1 MSHYH
6 FIKCCCFQLCNVF
19 RTHEMEIDQCL
30 LESLPLGQRQR
41 LVKRMRCEQIKAY
54 YEREKAFQK
63 QEGFLKKLK
72 HGKNQKVHFNL
83 ADMIQDAIIHHD
95 DKEAL
100 RLLKEGADPHTPV
113 SSGGSLLHL
122 CARYDNAFIAEILID
137 RGVNVNHQDED
148 FWTPMHI
155 ACACDNPD
163 IVLLLILAGANVLL
177 QDVNGNIPLDY
188 AMEGTESSSILLT
201 YLDENGVDLTSLCQ
215 LKVQR
220 PVSMLMDVKHFLSDG
235 GNVNEKND
243 DGVTLLHMA
252 CASGYKEVVSLL
264 LEHGGD
270 LNIVDNQYWTPLH
283 LAAKYG
289 QTNLVKLL
297 LMHQANPNLLN
308 CNEEKASDIA
318 ASEFIEE
325 MLLKAEIAWEERVKE
340 RLSVPALASE
350 EPYEEILHDLPA
362 LSNKLSPLVL
372 PIAKQDSMLEKD
384 IMFKDARKGLCKRQS
399 QDSVPEDATVNVPTK
414 PEQVKLMP
422 PAPSDDLATLS
433 ELNDGSLLYEI
444 QKRFGN
450 NQIYT
455 FIGDILLLVN
465 PFKELPIYS
474 TMVSQL
480 YLSSSGQPCS
490 SLPPHIF
497 SCAERAFHQLFQEQR
512 SQCFILSGERGSG
525 KSEASKQITRHLMC
539 RSGFSRPMF
548 DSKFKHVICILEAFG
563 HARTTLNDLSSCF
576 IKYFELQFCER
587 RKHLTGARIYTYMLE
602 KSRLVSQPLGQSNF
616 LIFYLLMD
624 GLSAEEKYGLH
635 LNNLCAHRYLNQS
648 LPEDVSTAE
657 HSVNREKFALLKQ
670 ALNVVGFSNMEVE
683 NLFVILAAI
692 LHIGDIR
699 FTALTEA
706 NSAFVSDLQLLEQVA
721 GLLQVSP
728 DELVSAL
735 TTDIQYFKGDTII
748 RRHTVQMAEF
758 YRDLLAKS
766 LFGRLFSF
774 LVNTMNCCLQS
785 QEEHS
790 STQTLDIG
798 ILDIFGF
805 EEFQKNE
812 FEQLCVNMTNEK
824 MHHYI
829 NEVLFLHEQT
839 ECVQEGVAMETAYS
853 PGNQTGVLDF
863 FFQKPSGFL
872 SLLDEESQMMWSMEP
887 NLPKKLQSLLESSNT
902 NAVYSPMKDGNGNV
916 ALKDRGAAFRVTHY
930 AGRVTYEIV
939 GAIEKNKDSLSQN
952 LLFVMKTSEN
962 VVINHLF
969 QSKLSQT
976 GSLVSS
982 YPSFKFRGHKCA
994 LLSKKMTASSV
1005 IGENRNYL
1013 ELSKLLKKK
1022 GTSSFLQRL
1031 EWGGPVTIATQLRK
1045 SLADIIGKLQKRTP
1059 HFVHCIKPNNSRLPD
1074 TFDNFYVSAQLQYI
1088 GVLDMVKIIRYG
1100 YPVRLSF
1107 SDFLS
1112 RYKPLADTLPV
1123 EKKQLSAAEKC
1134 RLVLQQCKL
1143 QGWQMGVRK
1152 VFLKYWHAGQLNDLC
1167 LQLQR
1172 KIITCQKVI
1181 RGFLARQHLLQKRSI
1196 RQREVTS
1203 INSFLQI
1210 TEDMGLKTYDA
1221 LVIQNASDIARENDR
1236 LRNEMKAAH
1245 HQEKAEARNKPEE
1258 GAKRAE
1264 DKGGP
1269 RHFQYTSIPVPMAVD
1284 GLIQSLAGPS
1294 TRSPSLHS
1302 VSSLDDSSGLPSPRK
1317 QPPPKPKRDPT
1328 TRLSASYEAVSACLW
1343 AAARE
1348 SASEA
1353 LTRPRP
1359 HSDDYSTMKKIPPR
1373 KPKRSPN
1380 TKLSGSSEEI
1390 AGARRRGGQR
1400 CALGVPAPPA
1410 PPARAP
1416 PEPDPE
1422 PEPVYIEMLGR
1433 AGSPEQAEA
1442 VYEEMKYFAPPEAS
1456 ASPPALPSD
1465 SRNPVPGEEG
1475 DGGCPAA
1482 GSCRDACDIPAPFPN
1497 LLPHR
1502 PPLLVFPPTPVTCS
1516 PASDESPLTPLEVK
1530 KLPVLETN
1538 LKYPVQAEGSSPLSP
1553 QHARNPK
1560 SDGDGPAS
1568 PGPPAPGGSPPTP
1581 PPPPAPPTPRP
1592 PTHFAFPPE
1601 PVGAA
1606 ARATAGPDTPRAHQ
1620 PPHSAPAGGAC
1631 SSLPKAPYSPGRA
1644 ARPEHRKASASSS
1657 SPVPYSPPNCR
1668 ALSSP
1673 LDELTSLFNSGRSLL
1688 RKSAAGRRIRDP
1700 EGFETNMNLTGRDD
1714 PGRAEIVSE
1723 TQDRNANNHGIQLS
1737 NSLSSAITAENG
1749 NSVSNGHPSAEALRE
1764 RKRRPAGAPGLEAE
1778 ALRGERRLAAPPA
1791 ALGAQGAA
1799 PSSLQEAHAGEEARR
1814 GLLRPAA
1821 FRAVGLHHVRA
1832 AQQVDAATL
1841 PGGGR
1846 RRGCPVPGASRG
1858 VDAEPPRTRQQR
1870 PPGPACACA
1879 HARTC
1884 VFAPCACAFFL
1895 AGSGGIHPFWLLGSV
1910 AQGPCFPYVAREG
1923 PGKVWGEEGR
1933 ARRTVAPPT
1942 CSSLARRFSRTRC
1955 AGHTFRFF
1963 VGVVF
1968 PWTLQT

>member
-19 RTHEMEIDQCL
+19 RSHEMEIDQCL
-30 LESLPLGQRQR
+30 LETLPLGQRQR

-63 QEGFLKKLK
+63 QEGVLKKRK
-72 HGKNQKVHFNL
+72 HGKNHKVHFNL
-83 ADMIQDAIIHHD
+83 EDMIQDAVIHHD

-100 RLLKEGADPHTPV
+100 RLLKEGADPNTLI

-137 RGVNVNHQDED
+137 KGVNVNHQDED

-163 IVLLLILAGANVLL
+163 IVLLLVLAGANVLL

-188 AMEGTESSSILLT
+188 AVEGTESSSILLT
-201 YLDENGVDLTSLCQ
+201 YLDENGVDLTSLRHMK
-215 LKVQR
+215 LQR
-220 PVSMLMDVKHFLSDG
+220 PMSMLADVKHFLSCG

-243 DGVTLLHMA
+243 EGVTLLHMA
-252 CASGYKEVVSLL
+252 CASGYKEVGSLL
-264 LEHGGD
+264 LQHGGD
-270 LNIVDNQYWTPLH
+270 LNVVDNQYWTPLH

-297 LMHQANPNLLN
+297 LMHHANPNLLN

-325 MLLKAEIAWEERVKE
+325 MLLKAEIAWEEKMKE
-340 RLSVPALASE
+340 PSSVPALAQE
-350 EPYEEILHDLPA
+350 EPYEEIIQDLPA
-362 LSNKLSPLVL
+362 LSSKLCPLVL
-372 PIAKQDSMLEKD
+372 PIAKQDSLLEKD
-384 IMFKDARKGLCKRQS
+384 IMFKDATKSLCKKPY
-399 QDSVPEDATVNVPTK
+399 QDSAPENAIVNGSTK

-422 PAPSDDLATLS
+422 PAPNDDLATLS
-433 ELNDGSLLYEI
+433 ELSDGSLLYEI

-455 FIGDILLLVN
+455 FIGNILLLVN

-474 TMVSQL
+474 TMISEL
-480 YLSSSGQPCS
+480 YLSSSGRPCA

-512 SQCFILSGERGSG
+512 PQCFVLSGERGSG
-525 KSEASKQITRHLMC
+525 KTEASKQIMRHLTC
-539 RSGFSRPMF
+539 RSGTSRPVF
-548 DSKFKHVICILEAFG
+548 DSKFKFVTCILEAFG
-563 HARTTLNDLSSCF
+563 HAKTTLNDLSSCF

-587 RKHLTGARIYTYMLE
+587 KKHLTGARIHTYMLE
-602 KSRLVSQPLGQSNF
+602 KSRLVSQPPGQSNF

-624 GLSAEEKYGLH
+624 GLSAEEKHGLH
-635 LNNLCAHRYLNQS
+635 LNNLCTHRYLNQT
-648 LPEDVSTAE
+648 LRDDISTAE
-657 HSVNREKFALLKQ
+657 HSLNREKLAVLKQ
-670 ALNVVGFSNMEVE
+670 ALNVVGFSNLEVE
-683 NLFVILAAI
+683 NLFVILAAV

-706 NSAFVSDLQLLEQVA
+706 DSAFVADLQLLEQVA
-721 GLLQVSP
+721 GMLQVST

-735 TTDIQYFKGDTII
+735 TTDIQYFKGDTIT
-748 RRHTVQMAEF
+748 RRHTIKMAEF

-766 LFGRLFSF
+766 LYSRLFSF
-774 LVNTMNCCLQS
+774 LMNSVNCCLHS
-785 QEEHS
+785 QDEPS

-805 EEFQKNE
+805 EDFQKNE

-839 ECVQEGVAMETAYS
+839 ECLQEGVTMETAYS

-872 SLLDEESQMMWSMEP
+872 SLLDEESQMIWSMES

-902 NAVYSPMKDGNGNV
+902 NAIYSPVKDGNGNV
-916 ALKDRGAAFRVTHY
+916 ALKDQGTAFTIMHY
-930 AGRVTYEIV
+930 AGRVMYEIV

-976 GSLVSS
+976 GSLLSS
-982 YPSFKFRGHKCA
+982 YPFKFRGHKST
-994 LLSKKMTASSV
+994 LLSKKMTASSI

-1022 GTSSFLQRL
+1022 GTSTFLQRL
-1031 EWGGPVTIATQLRK
+1031 ERGGPVTIASQLRK
-1045 SLADIIGKLQKRTP
+1045 SLTDIIGKLQRCTP
-1059 HFVHCIKPNNSRLPD
+1059 HFIHCIKPNNSKLPD
-1074 TFDNFYVSAQLQYI
+1074 TFDNFYVSAQLQYV
-1088 GVLDMVKIIRYG
+1088 GVLEMVKIIRYG

-1107 SDFLS
+1107 SDCLS
-1112 RYKPLADTLPV
+1112 RYKPLAEILPD
-1123 EKKQLSAAEKC
+1123 EKKKLSAEEKC

-1152 VFLKYWHAGQLNDLC
+1152 VFLKYWHADQLNELC

-1181 RGFLARQHLLQKRSI
+1181 RGFLARQHLLQERSI
-1196 RQREVTS
+1196 RQQEVTS

-1236 LRNEMKAAH
+1236 LRNEMNANYHK
-1245 HQEKAEARNKPEE
+1245 EKLEARSKQEE
-1258 GAKRAE
+1258 GTRRTE
-1264 DKGGP
+1264 DRGAP
-1269 RHFQYTSIPVPMAVD
+1269 RHFHCSSVPVPMAGDSLV
-1284 GLIQSLAGPS
+1284 QSLAGPS

-1302 VSSLDDSSGLPSPRK
+1302 VFSLDDSSGLPSPRK

-1343 AAARE
+1343 AAAKE
-1348 SASEA
+1348 SSTEVF
-1353 LTRPRP
+1353 TRPRP

-1390 AGARRRGGQR
+1390 SGSRPGAAGTPGTRSRAAGPQCLSG
-1400 CALGVPAPPA
+1400 AVLGTPASPTPLA
-1410 PPARAP
+1410 HS
-1416 PEPDPE
+1416 ETE
-1422 PEPVYIEMLGR
+1422 PEPVYIEMVGR
-1433 AGSPEQAEA
+1433 AGSPDQAEA
-1442 VYEEMKYFAPPEAS
+1442 VYEEMKYFVPPE
-1456 ASPPALPSD
+1456 
-1465 SRNPVPGEEG
+1465 
-1475 DGGCPAA
+1475 DGGSRGVGAWAFVSAPSLREGRSPIALEDGEGSCPAP
-1482 GSCRDACDIPAPFPN
+1482 GPCRDAWDIPAPFPN

-1538 LKYPVQAEGSSPLSP
+1538 LKYPVQSEGSSPLSP
-1553 QHARNPK
+1553 QCSKNQK
-1560 SDGDGPAS
+1560 GDGDRPAS
-1568 PGPPAPGGSPPTP
+1568 PGLPVFNGPHKVSPPPTP
-1581 PPPPAPPTPRP
+1581 PPPPAPPAP
-1592 PTHFAFPPE
+1592 PAAAHRHFTFPPE
-1601 PVGAA
+1601 TGVVPTGK
-1606 ARATAGPDTPRAHQ
+1606 ATTNPDLPKVQ
-1620 PPHSAPAGGAC
+1620 QKPNSAPAAGPC
-1631 SSLPKAPYSPGRA
+1631 SSFSKVPYSPGKAA
-1644 ARPEHRKASASSS
+1644 ARVDHRKASSNAS
-1657 SPVPYSPPNCR
+1657 SPVPYSPPHAR
-1668 ALSSP
+1668 PLSSP
-1673 LDELTSLFNSGRSLL
+1673 LDELTSLFSSGRSVL
-1688 RKSAAGRRIRDP
+1688 RKSAAGRKIREP
-1700 EGFETNMNLTGRDD
+1700 EGFETNMNLTSRDD
-1714 PGRAEIVSE
+1714 PGTSEISTE

-1737 NSLSSAITAENG
+1737 NSLSSAITTENG
-1749 NSVSNGHPSAEALRE
+1749 NSVSNGLPEEEGFSRLSVSGTATSTFQRHRESHTTQVIQQLRLSENESVALQELLDWRRKLCEERE
-1764 RKRRPAGAPGLEAE
+1764 DWQQILQRSEPR
-1778 ALRGERRLAAPPA
+1778 APP
-1791 ALGAQGAA
+1791 
-1799 PSSLQEAHAGEEARR
+1799 PPPCKKPT
-1814 GLLRPAA
+1814 LLKKPE
-1821 FRAVGLHHVRA
+1821 
-1832 AQQVDAATL
+1832 
-1841 PGGGR
+1841 
-1846 RRGCPVPGASRG
+1846 GASCSRLPS
-1858 VDAEPPRTRQQR
+1858 E
-1870 PPGPACACA
+1870 
-1879 HARTC
+1879 
-1884 VFAPCACAFFL
+1884 
-1895 AGSGGIHPFWLLGSV
+1895 FWD
-1910 AQGPCFPYVAREG
+1910 
-1923 PGKVWGEEGR
+1923 
-1933 ARRTVAPPT
+1933 TT
-1942 CSSLARRFSRTRC
+1942 M
-1955 AGHTFRFF
+1955 
-1963 VGVVF
+1963 
-1968 PWTLQT
+1968 

>member
-1 MSHYH
+1 MKARRSEDGSEVR
-6 FIKCCCFQLCNVF
+6 ISPGRKKRQNCQGCFQLCNVF
-19 RTHEMEIDQCL
+19 RSHEMEIDQCL
-30 LESLPLGQRQR
+30 LETLPLGQRQR

-100 RLLKEGADPHTPV
+100 LLLKEGADPHTPV

-163 IVLLLILAGANVLL
+163 VVLLLVLAGANVLL
-177 QDVNGNIPLDY
+177 QDVNGNTPLDY
-188 AMEGTESSSILLT
+188 AVEGTESSSILLT
-201 YLDENGVDLTSLCQ
+201 YLDENGVDLTSLHQ
-215 LKVQR
+215 MKLQR
-220 PVSMLMDVKHFLSDG
+220 PMSMLTDVKHFLSCG

-243 DGVTLLHMA
+243 EGVTLLHMA

-308 CNEEKASDIA
+308 CNEEKASDVA

-325 MLLKAEIAWEERVKE
+325 MLLKAEIAWEEKMKE
-340 RLSVPALASE
+340 PLSVPTLAQE
-350 EPYEEILHDLPA
+350 EPYEEIIQDLPVV
-362 LSNKLSPLVL
+362 SSKLSPLVL
-372 PIAKQDSMLEKD
+372 PIAKQDSLLEKD
-384 IMFKDARKGLCKRQS
+384 IMFKDSTKGLCKRQS
-399 QDSVPEDATVNVPTK
+399 LDSTPENATVNGPTK
-414 PEQVKLMP
+414 TEQVKLMP
-422 PAPSDDLATLS
+422 PAPNDDLATLS

-480 YLSSSGQPCS
+480 YLSSMGQPCS

-512 SQCFILSGERGSG
+512 PQCFILSGERGSG
-525 KSEASKQITRHLMC
+525 KSEASKQIMRHLTC
-539 RSGFSRPMF
+539 RSSTSRPIF
-548 DSKFKHVICILEAFG
+548 DSKFKHAMCILEAFG
-563 HARTTLNDLSSCF
+563 HAKTTLNDLSSCF

-587 RKHLTGARIYTYMLE
+587 KKHLTGARIYTYMLE
-602 KSRLVSQPLGQSNF
+602 KSRLVSQPLGHSNF
-616 LIFYLLMD
+616 HIFYLLMD
-624 GLSAEEKYGLH
+624 GLSPEEKYRLH
-635 LNNLCAHRYLNQS
+635 LNNLGAHRYLNQT
-648 LPEDVSTAE
+648 LQNDVSTAE
-657 HSVNREKFALLKQ
+657 HSLNRERFTVLKQ
-670 ALNVVGFSNMEVE
+670 ALKVVGFSTLEVE

-692 LHIGDIR
+692 VHIGDIR

-706 NSAFVSDLQLLEQVA
+706 DSAFVSDLQLLEQVA
-721 GLLQVSP
+721 GMLQVSI

-735 TTDIQYFKGDTII
+735 TTDIQYFKGDMIT
-748 RRHTVQMAEF
+748 RRHTIVMAEF

-766 LFGRLFSF
+766 LYSRLFSF
-774 LVNTMNCCLQS
+774 LVNTVNCCLHS
-785 QEEHS
+785 QDEPH

-839 ECVQEGVAMETAYS
+839 ECVQEGVTMETAYS

-863 FFQKPSGFL
+863 FFQTPSGFL
-872 SLLDEESQMMWSMEP
+872 SLLDEESQMIWSVEP
-887 NLPKKLQSLLESSNT
+887 SLPKKLQSLLESSNT
-902 NAVYSPMKDGNGNV
+902 NAVYSPMRDGNGNV
-916 ALKDRGAAFRVTHY
+916 ALKGQGTAFTVMHY
-930 AGRVTYEIV
+930 AGRVMYEIV

-976 GSLVSS
+976 GSLLSLH
-982 YPSFKFRGHKCA
+982 PFKFRGHKSA
-994 LLSKKMTASSV
+994 LLSKKITASSF

-1022 GTSSFLQRL
+1022 GSSTFLQRL
-1031 EWGGPVTIATQLRK
+1031 ERGGPLTIASQLRK
-1045 SLADIIGKLQKRTP
+1045 SLTDIIGKLQKCSP
-1059 HFVHCIKPNNSRLPD
+1059 HFIHCIKPNNSKLPD

-1088 GVLDMVKIIRYG
+1088 GVLEMVKIIRYG

-1112 RYKPLADTLPV
+1112 RYKPLVDTLPG
-1123 EKKQLSAAEKC
+1123 EKKKLSAEERC
-1134 RLVLQQCKL
+1134 RFVLQQCKL

-1152 VFLKYWHAGQLNDLC
+1152 VFLKYWHANQLNDLC

-1172 KIITCQKVI
+1172 RIITCQKVI

-1196 RQREVTS
+1196 RQQEVTS

-1236 LRNEMKAAH
+1236 LRNETNATYHK
-1245 HQEKAEARNKPEE
+1245 EKLEARSKQEE
-1258 GAKRAE
+1258 GTKRAE
-1264 DKGGP
+1264 DKSGL
-1269 RHFQYTSIPVPMAVD
+1269 RYFHCSSIPVPVAVD
-1284 GLIQSLAGPS
+1284 SLVQSLAGPS
-1294 TRSPSLHS
+1294 ARSPSLHS
-1302 VSSLDDSSGLPSPRK
+1302 VFSLDDSSGLPSPRK

-1343 AAARE
+1343 AAAKE
-1348 SASEA
+1348 SSTEV

-1390 AGARRRGGQR
+1390 SGSGPGVRRAPGTRRRAAGPQYAPG
-1400 CALGVPAPPA
+1400 AVPGVPTPLAHSE
-1410 PPARAP
+1410 
-1416 PEPDPE
+1416 PEPEPE
-1422 PEPVYIEMLGR
+1422 PEPVYIEMVGR
-1433 AGSPEQAEA
+1433 AESPDQAEA
-1442 VYEEMKYFAPPEAS
+1442 VYEEMKYFVPHENGGGRGVGAWVT
-1456 ASPPALPSD
+1456 ASPPLLCE
-1465 SRNPVPGEEG
+1465 SRSPITLEDGDASCQTPGP
-1475 DGGCPAA
+1475 CK
-1482 GSCRDACDIPAPFPN
+1482 DACDIPAPFPN

-1538 LKYPVQAEGSSPLSP
+1538 LKYPVQSEASSPLSP
-1553 QHARNPK
+1553 QYSKNPK
-1560 SDGDGPAS
+1560 GDGDRPPS
-1568 PGPPAPGGSPPTP
+1568 PGLPVFNGSHKVSPPPTP
-1581 PPPPAPPTPRP
+1581 PPAPAPPAA
-1592 PTHFAFPPE
+1592 THRQNPHFTFPPE
-1601 PVGAA
+1601 TAMVNTGKAA
-1606 ARATAGPDTPRAHQ
+1606 TNSDLSKVQQKPN
-1620 PPHSAPAGGAC
+1620 SAPAASPG
-1631 SSLPKAPYSPGRA
+1631 SSFSKIPYSPGKA
-1644 ARPEHRKASASSS
+1644 TARVDHRKVNSNSS
-1657 SPVPYSPPNCR
+1657 SPVLYSPPNSR
-1668 ALSSP
+1668 PLSSP
-1673 LDELTSLFNSGRSLL
+1673 LDELTSLFNSGRSVL
-1688 RKSAAGRRIRDP
+1688 RKSAAGRKIREP
-1700 EGFETNMNLTGRDD
+1700 EGFETNMNLTSRDD
-1714 PGRAEIVSE
+1714 PATSEIASE

-1737 NSLSSAITAENG
+1737 NSLSSAITTENG
-1749 NSVSNGHPSAEALRE
+1749 NSVSNVHNKDYL
-1764 RKRRPAGAPGLEAE
+1764 
-1778 ALRGERRLAAPPA
+1778 RRLRAFYREG
-1791 ALGAQGAA
+1791 LG
-1799 PSSLQEAHAGEEARR
+1799 E
-1814 GLLRPAA
+1814 
-1821 FRAVGLHHVRA
+1821 
-1832 AQQVDAATL
+1832 TI
-1841 PGGGR
+1841 
-1846 RRGCPVPGASRG
+1846 C
-1858 VDAEPPRTRQQR
+1858 RTRSSASLHRFQHHIEFSTIGALNHTDLRTSKNGFHQLCLKIGPDHWQR
-1870 PPGPACACA
+1870 SLWLE
-1879 HARTC
+1879 HMKY
-1884 VFAPCACAFFL
+1884 
-1895 AGSGGIHPFWLLGSV
+1895 IHM
-1910 AQGPCFPYVAREG
+1910 YI
-1923 PGKVWGEEGR
+1923 
-1933 ARRTVAPPT
+1933 
-1942 CSSLARRFSRTRC
+1942 
-1955 AGHTFRFF
+1955 
-1963 VGVVF
+1963 
-1968 PWTLQT
+1968 

>member
-122 CARYDNAFIAEILID
+122 CARYDNAFVAEILID

-163 IVLLLILAGANVLL
+163 IVLLLVLAGANVLL

-188 AMEGTESSSILLT
+188 ALEGTESSSILLT
-201 YLDENGVDLTSLCQ
+201 YLDENGVDLTSLRQ
-215 LKVQR
+215 MKLQR
-220 PVSMLMDVKHFLSDG
+220 PMSMLTDVKHFLSGG
-235 GNVNEKND
+235 GNVDEKND
-243 DGVTLLHMA
+243 EGVTLLHMA

-270 LNIVDNQYWTPLH
+270 LNIADNQYWTPLH

-308 CNEEKASDIA
+308 CNEEKPSDIA

-325 MLLKAEIAWEERVKE
+325 MLLKAEVAWEERVKE
-340 RLSVPALASE
+340 HLSVPALASE
-350 EPYEEILHDLPA
+350 EPYEEILHDLPTV
-362 LSNKLSPLVL
+362 SSKLSPLVL

-384 IMFKDARKGLCKRQS
+384 IMFKDATKGLCKRQS
-399 QDSVPEDATVNVPTK
+399 QDSILENATVNGSTK

-433 ELNDGSLLYEI
+433 ELNDGTLLYEI

-480 YLSSSGQPCS
+480 YLSSTGQPCS

-512 SQCFILSGERGSG
+512 PQCFILSGERGSG
-525 KSEASKQITRHLMC
+525 KSEASKQIMRHLTC
-539 RSGFSRPMF
+539 RSGYSRPMF
-548 DSKFKHVICILEAFG
+548 ESKFKHVMCILEAFG
-563 HARTTLNDLSSCF
+563 HAKTTLNDLSSCF

-587 RKHLTGARIYTYMLE
+587 KKHLTGARIYTYMLE
-602 KSRLVSQPLGQSNF
+602 KSRLISQPLGQSNF

-635 LNNLCAHRYLNQS
+635 LSNLYAHRYLNQT
-648 LPEDVSTAE
+648 LPEDISTAE
-657 HSVNREKFALLKQ
+657 HSLNREKFTILKQ
-670 ALNVVGFSNMEVE
+670 ALNVVGFSNLEVE

-721 GLLQVSP
+721 GLLQVSTE
-728 DELVSAL
+728 ELVSAL
-735 TTDIQYFKGDTII
+735 TSDIQYFKGDTII
-748 RRHTVQMAEF
+748 RRHTVEMAEF

-766 LFGRLFSF
+766 MFSRLFSF
-774 LVNTMNCCLQS
+774 LVNTMNSCLHS
-785 QEEHS
+785 QDEHS

-853 PGNQTGVLDF
+853 PGNQAGVLDF

-872 SLLDEESQMMWSMEP
+872 SLLDEESQMIWSMEP

-916 ALKDRGAAFRVTHY
+916 ALRDQGAAFTTMHY
-930 AGRVTYEIV
+930 AGRVMYEIV

-962 VVINHLF
+962 VVIHHLF

-982 YPSFKFRGHKCA
+982 YPSFKFRGHKSA
-994 LLSKKMTASSV
+994 LLSKKTGASSI

-1022 GTSSFLQRL
+1022 GTSTFLQRL
-1031 EWGGPVTIATQLRK
+1031 ERGGPVTIASQLRK
-1045 SLADIIGKLQKRTP
+1045 SLTDIIGKLQKRTP

-1107 SDFLS
+1107 PDFLL
-1112 RYKPLADTLPV
+1112 RYKPLADTLPG
-1123 EKKQLSAAEKC
+1123 EKKQLSAEEKC

-1152 VFLKYWHAGQLNDLC
+1152 VFLKYWHANQLNDMC

-1172 KIITCQKVI
+1172 KIITCQKVV

-1196 RQREVTS
+1196 RQQEVTS

-1236 LRNEMKAAH
+1236 LRNEMNAIYHK
-1245 HQEKAEARNKPEE
+1245 EKVETRNKPEE
-1258 GAKRAE
+1258 GIKRAE

-1269 RHFQYTSIPVPMAVD
+1269 KHFHYSSIPVPMAVD

-1348 SASEA
+1348 SAGEV

-1373 KPKRSPN
+1373 KPKRSPH

-1390 AGARRRGGQR
+1390 AGARH
-1400 CALGVPAPPA
+1400 
-1410 PPARAP
+1410 
-1416 PEPDPE
+1416 
-1422 PEPVYIEMLGR
+1422 
-1433 AGSPEQAEA
+1433 
-1442 VYEEMKYFAPPEAS
+1442 EEMKYSAPPEAA
-1456 ASPPALPSD
+1456 ASPPLPGGCRS
-1465 SRNPVPGEEG
+1465 PGTWAGG
-1475 DGGCPAA
+1475 DGAGQAA
-1482 GSCRDACDIPAPFPN
+1482 GPCRDACDIPAPFPN

-1538 LKYPVQAEGSSPLSP
+1538 LKYPVPAEGPSPPSP
-1553 QHARNPK
+1553 QHAR
-1560 SDGDGPAS
+1560 SQEGARD
-1568 PGPPAPGGSPPTP
+1568 PPAPPGSPPA
-1581 PPPPAPPTPRP
+1581 PPPPA
-1592 PTHFAFPPE
+1592 
-1601 PVGAA
+1601 
-1606 ARATAGPDTPRAHQ
+1606 
-1620 PPHSAPAGGAC
+1620 SAPAGGPGGP
-1631 SSLPKAPYSPGRA
+1631 LPKAPYSPGRV
-1644 ARPEHRKASASSS
+1644 ARAEPWKASAGPP

-1668 ALSSP
+1668 ALGSP
-1673 LDELTSLFNSGRSLL
+1673 LDELTSLFSSGRSVL

-1700 EGFETNMNLTGRDD
+1700 EGFETNMNLSGRDD
-1714 PGRAEIVSE
+1714 PGRSEIASE
-1723 TQDRNANNHGIQLS
+1723 TQDRNANNHGIQLP

-1749 NSVSNGHPSAEALRE
+1749 NSISNGLPEEDGFSRLSVSSSTPSSFQRQRESHTTQVIHQLRLSENESVALQELLDWRRKLCEGREDWQHLLHPSEPR
-1764 RKRRPAGAPGLEAE
+1764 
-1778 ALRGERRLAAPPA
+1778 APPPPPCKKPS
-1791 ALGAQGAA
+1791 LVKKPEGASCGRL
-1799 PSSLQEAHAGEEARR
+1799 PSELWDSSL
-1814 GLLRPAA
+1814 
-1821 FRAVGLHHVRA
+1821 
-1832 AQQVDAATL
+1832 
-1841 PGGGR
+1841 
-1846 RRGCPVPGASRG
+1846 
-1858 VDAEPPRTRQQR
+1858 
-1870 PPGPACACA
+1870 
-1879 HARTC
+1879 
-1884 VFAPCACAFFL
+1884 
-1895 AGSGGIHPFWLLGSV
+1895 
-1910 AQGPCFPYVAREG
+1910 
-1923 PGKVWGEEGR
+1923 
-1933 ARRTVAPPT
+1933 
-1942 CSSLARRFSRTRC
+1942 
-1955 AGHTFRFF
+1955 
-1963 VGVVF
+1963 
-1968 PWTLQT
+1968 

>member
-1 MSHYH
+1 
-6 FIKCCCFQLCNVF
+6 
-19 RTHEMEIDQCL
+19 MEIDQCL

-41 LVKRMRCEQIKAY
+41 LVQRMRCEQIKAY

-72 HGKNQKVHFNL
+72 RGKNQKVHFNL

-163 IVLLLILAGANVLL
+163 IVLLLVLAGANVLL

-188 AMEGTESSSILLT
+188 AVEGTESSSILLA
-201 YLDENGVDLTSLCQ
+201 YLDENGVDPTSLHQ
-215 LKVQR
+215 MKLQR
-220 PVSMLMDVKHFLSDG
+220 PMSMLTDVKHFLSSG

-243 DGVTLLHMA
+243 EGVTLLHMA

-270 LNIVDNQYWTPLH
+270 LNTVDNQHWTPLH

-318 ASEFIEE
+318 ASAYIQE
-325 MLLKAEIAWEERVKE
+325 MLLKAEIAWEEKMKE
-340 RLSVPALASE
+340 PLSVPTLAQE
-350 EPYEEILHDLPA
+350 EPYEEIIHDLPA
-362 LSNKLSPLVL
+362 LSTKLSPLML
-372 PIAKQDSMLEKD
+372 PIAKQDSLLEKD
-384 IMFKDARKGLCKRQS
+384 IMFKDATKGLCKRQS
-399 QDSVPEDATVNVPTK
+399 QDSAPENATVIGPTK

-422 PAPSDDLATLS
+422 PAPNDDLATLS

-480 YLSSSGQPCS
+480 YLSSTGQPCS

-512 SQCFILSGERGSG
+512 PQCFILSGERGSG
-525 KSEASKQITRHLMC
+525 KSEASKQIMRHLTC
-539 RSGFSRPMF
+539 RSGSSRPIF
-548 DSKFKHVICILEAFG
+548 DSKFKHVMCILEAFG
-563 HARTTLNDLSSCF
+563 HAKTTLNDLSSCF

-587 RKHLTGARIYTYMLE
+587 KKHLTGARIYTYMLE
-602 KSRLVSQPLGQSNF
+602 KSRLVSQPLGHSNF
-616 LIFYLLMD
+616 LVFYLLMD

-635 LNNLCAHRYLNQS
+635 LNNLCAHRYLNQT
-648 LPEDVSTAE
+648 LQEDLSTAE
-657 HSVNREKFALLKQ
+657 HSLNREKFTVLKQ
-670 ALNVVGFSNMEVE
+670 ALNVVGFSNLEVE

-692 LHIGDIR
+692 LHIGDVR

-706 NSAFVSDLQLLEQVA
+706 DSAFVSDLQLLGQVA
-721 GLLQVSP
+721 GWLQVSA

-735 TTDIQYFKGDTII
+735 TTDSQYFKGDMIT
-748 RRHTVQMAEF
+748 RRHTIEMAEF

-766 LFGRLFSF
+766 LYSRLFSF
-774 LVNTMNCCLQS
+774 LVNTVNCCLHS
-785 QEEHS
+785 QDEHS
-790 STQTLDIG
+790 STQTWDIG

-829 NEVLFLHEQT
+829 NEVLFLQEQT
-839 ECVQEGVAMETAYS
+839 ECVQEGVTMETAYS

-872 SLLDEESQMMWSMEP
+872 SLLDEETQMIWSVEP

-916 ALKDRGAAFRVTHY
+916 TLKDQGTAFTVMHY
-930 AGRVTYEIV
+930 AGRVMYETV
-939 GAIEKNKDSLSQN
+939 GSIEKNKDSLSQN

-976 GSLVSS
+976 GSLVSP
-982 YPSFKFRGHKCA
+982 YPSFKFRGRKSA
-994 LLSKKMTASSV
+994 LLSKKMTASSI

-1013 ELSKLLKKK
+1013 ELGKLLKKK
-1022 GTSSFLQRL
+1022 GTSTFLERL
-1031 EWGGPVTIATQLRK
+1031 ERGGPVTIASQLRK
-1045 SLADIIGKLQKRTP
+1045 SLTDIIGKLQKCTP
-1059 HFVHCIKPNNSRLPD
+1059 HFIHCIKPNNSKLPD

-1088 GVLDMVKIIRYG
+1088 GVLEMVKIIRYG

-1112 RYKPLADTLPV
+1112 RYKPLADTLRG
-1123 EKKQLSAAEKC
+1123 EKKKLSAEEKC

-1196 RQREVTS
+1196 RQQEVTS

-1236 LRNEMKAAH
+1236 LRNEMNATYHK
-1245 HQEKAEARNKPEE
+1245 EKLEARNKPEE
-1258 GAKRAE
+1258 GNRRAE

-1269 RHFQYTSIPVPMAVD
+1269 RHFHCSSVPVPMAVD
-1284 GLIQSLAGPS
+1284 GLVQSLAGPS

-1302 VSSLDDSSGLPSPRK
+1302 VFSLDDSSGLPSPRK

-1343 AAARE
+1343 AAAKE
-1348 SASEA
+1348 SASEV

-1359 HSDDYSTMKKIPPR
+1359 HSDDYSTVKKVPPR
-1373 KPKRSPN
+1373 KPKRSPT
-1380 TKLSGSSEEI
+1380 TKLSGSSEETP
-1390 AGARRRGGQR
+1390 GTVP
-1400 CALGVPAPPA
+1400 GVPARPA
-1410 PPARAP
+1410 PQAEA
-1416 PEPDPE
+1416 
-1422 PEPVYIEMLGR
+1422 EPVYIEMLGR

-1442 VYEEMKYFAPPEAS
+1442 VYEEMKYFVPPEDGGAGVGASAS
-1456 ASPPALPSD
+1456 ASPPLLGD
-1465 SRNPVPGEEG
+1465 GRNPISLEDG
-1475 DGGCPAA
+1475 DGSGQAPGPCK
-1482 GSCRDACDIPAPFPN
+1482 DACDIPAPFPN

-1538 LKYPVQAEGSSPLSP
+1538 LKYPVQSEGSSPLSP
-1553 QHARNPK
+1553 QYSKNQK
-1560 SDGDGPAS
+1560 GDGDRPAS
-1568 PGPPAPGGSPPTP
+1568 PGLPVFNGAHKVSPPPTP
-1581 PPPPAPPTPRP
+1581 PPAPPAAAPRP
-1592 PTHFAFPPE
+1592 PAHFTFPPE
-1601 PVGAA
+1601 PGAPTAGKGAA
-1606 ARATAGPDTPRAHQ
+1606 NPDLPKGQ
-1620 PPHSAPAGGAC
+1620 QKPNSAPAGGPC
-1631 SSLPKAPYSPGRA
+1631 SSFSKVPYSPGKA
-1644 ARPEHRKASASSS
+1644 ARADHRKANSNSS
-1657 SPVPYSPPNCR
+1657 SPVPYSPPNSR
-1668 ALSSP
+1668 PIGSP
-1673 LDELTSLFNSGRSLL
+1673 LDELTSLFNSGRSVL
-1688 RKSAAGRRIRDP
+1688 RKSAVGRRIREP
-1700 EGFETNMNLTGRDD
+1700 EGFETNMNLTSRDD
-1714 PGRAEIVSE
+1714 PGTSEIASE

-1749 NSVSNGHPSAEALRE
+1749 NSFSNGLPEEEGCSRLSVSGTGTSSFQRHRESHTTQVIHQLRLSQNESVALQELLDWRRKLCEEREDWQQILHHPEPR
-1764 RKRRPAGAPGLEAE
+1764 
-1778 ALRGERRLAAPPA
+1778 APP
-1791 ALGAQGAA
+1791 
-1799 PSSLQEAHAGEEARR
+1799 PPPCKKPT
-1814 GLLRPAA
+1814 LLKKPE
-1821 FRAVGLHHVRA
+1821 
-1832 AQQVDAATL
+1832 
-1841 PGGGR
+1841 
-1846 RRGCPVPGASRG
+1846 GASCSRLPS
-1858 VDAEPPRTRQQR
+1858 E
-1870 PPGPACACA
+1870 
-1879 HARTC
+1879 
-1884 VFAPCACAFFL
+1884 
-1895 AGSGGIHPFWLLGSV
+1895 FWD
-1910 AQGPCFPYVAREG
+1910 
-1923 PGKVWGEEGR
+1923 
-1933 ARRTVAPPT
+1933 TT
-1942 CSSLARRFSRTRC
+1942 I
-1955 AGHTFRFF
+1955 
-1963 VGVVF
+1963 
-1968 PWTLQT
+1968 

>member
-1 MSHYH
+1 
-6 FIKCCCFQLCNVF
+6 
-19 RTHEMEIDQCL
+19 MEIDQCL

-72 HGKNQKVHFNL
+72 HGKHQKVHFNL

-163 IVLLLILAGANVLL
+163 IVLLLVLAGANVLL

-188 AMEGTESSSILLT
+188 AVEGTESSSILLT
-201 YLDENGVDLTSLCQ
+201 YLDENGVDLGSLRR
-215 LKVQR
+215 LKLQR
-220 PVSMLMDVKHFLSDG
+220 PVSMLTDVKRFLSGG

-264 LEHGGD
+264 LENGGD
-270 LNIVDNQYWTPLH
+270 LKIVDNQYWTPLH

-340 RLSVPALASE
+340 RLSVPALTAE

-362 LSNKLSPLVL
+362 LSSKLSPLVL

-399 QDSVPEDATVNVPTK
+399 QDSVPEDATANSPAR

-422 PAPSDDLATLS
+422 PAPSDDLATLN

-525 KSEASKQITRHLMC
+525 KSEASKQIMRHLTC

-563 HARTTLNDLSSCF
+563 HAKTTLNDLSSCF

-635 LNNLCAHRYLNQS
+635 LNNLCAHRYLNQPR
-648 LPEDVSTAE
+648 PEDVSTAE
-657 HSVNREKFALLKQ
+657 HSLNREKFALLKQ
-670 ALNVVGFSNMEVE
+670 ALNVVGFSNMEAE

-721 GLLQVSP
+721 GLLQVST

-748 RRHTVQMAEF
+748 RRLTVQMAEF

-774 LVNTMNCCLQS
+774 LVNAMNGCLQS
-785 QEEHS
+785 PDEHS

-824 MHHYI
+824 THHYI
-829 NEVLFLHEQT
+829 SEVLFLQEQT
-839 ECVQEGVAMETAYS
+839 ECVQEGVTMETAYS

-872 SLLDEESQMMWSMEP
+872 SLLDEESQMIWSMET

-916 ALKDRGAAFRVTHY
+916 ALKDQGTAFTVMHY
-930 AGRVTYEIV
+930 AGRVTYEII

-982 YPSFKFRGHKCA
+982 YPSFKFRGHKSA

-1022 GTSSFLQRL
+1022 GTSTFLQRL
-1031 EWGGPVTIATQLRK
+1031 ERGGPVTIASQLRK
-1045 SLADIIGKLQKRTP
+1045 SLADIIGKLQMRTP

-1112 RYKPLADTLPV
+1112 RYKPLADTLPG
-1123 EKKQLSAAEKC
+1123 EKQQLSAEEKC
-1134 RLVLQQCKL
+1134 RLVLHQCKL
-1143 QGWQMGVRK
+1143 HDWQMGVRK
-1152 VFLKYWHAGQLNDLC
+1152 VFLKYWHASQLNDMC

-1181 RGFLARQHLLQKRSI
+1181 RGFLARQHLLQKRNI

-1236 LRNEMKAAH
+1236 LRNEMKATH
-1245 HQEKAEARNKPEE
+1245 HQEKVEARNKPEE
-1258 GAKRAE
+1258 GTKRAE

-1269 RHFQYTSIPVPMAVD
+1269 RHFPYASIRVPMAVD
-1284 GLIQSLAGPS
+1284 GLLQSLAGPS
-1294 TRSPSLHS
+1294 TRSPSLHL
-1302 VSSLDDSSGLPSPRK
+1302 VSSLEESSGLPSPRK

-1343 AAARE
+1343 AATRE
-1348 SASEA
+1348 PASEA

-1359 HSDDYSTMKKIPPR
+1359 HSDDYSAMKKVPPR
-1373 KPKRSPN
+1373 KPKRSPD

-1390 AGARRRGGQR
+1390 AGARRRGGPR
-1400 CALGVPAPPA
+1400 SAPGAPAPPA

-1416 PEPDPE
+1416 PEPE
-1422 PEPVYIEMLGR
+1422 PEPVYIEMVGR

-1442 VYEEMKYFAPPEAS
+1442 VYEEMKYFAPREAA
-1456 ASPPALPSD
+1456 ASPLPLPSD
-1465 SRNPVPGEEG
+1465 SRNPVPWEEG
-1475 DGGCPAA
+1475 DGG
-1482 GSCRDACDIPAPFPN
+1482 CRDACDIPAPFPN

-1553 QHARNPK
+1553 QHAK
-1560 SDGDGPAS
+1560 SQKGDGDGPAS
-1568 PGPPAPGGSPPTP
+1568 PGPPAPGGSPPA
-1581 PPPPAPPTPRP
+1581 PPAPRP

-1601 PVGAA
+1601 PAGSA
-1606 ARATAGPDTPRAHQ
+1606 ARAAAPGPDAPRAHQ

-1631 SSLPKAPYSPGRA
+1631 GPLPKAPYSPGRA
-1644 ARPEHRKASASSS
+1644 ARAEHRKASAGPS
-1657 SPVPYSPPNCR
+1657 SPAPYSPPNCR
-1668 ALSSP
+1668 ALGSP
-1673 LDELTSLFNSGRSLL
+1673 LDELTSLFNSGRSVL

-1714 PGRAEIVSE
+1714 PGRSEIVSE

-1749 NSVSNGHPSAEALRE
+1749 NSVSNGLPEEDGFSRFSVSSFMTSSFQRQRERQRESHTTQVIHQLRLCENESVALQELLDWRRKLCEGREDWQRLLHPSEPR
-1764 RKRRPAGAPGLEAE
+1764 
-1778 ALRGERRLAAPPA
+1778 APP
-1791 ALGAQGAA
+1791 
-1799 PSSLQEAHAGEEARR
+1799 P
-1814 GLLRPAA
+1814 PPCKKP
-1821 FRAVGLHHVRA
+1821 
-1832 AQQVDAATL
+1832 TL
-1841 PGGGR
+1841 VKKPD
-1846 RRGCPVPGASRG
+1846 GAS
-1858 VDAEPPRTRQQR
+1858 
-1870 PPGPACACA
+1870 C
-1879 HARTC
+1879 
-1884 VFAPCACAFFL
+1884 
-1895 AGSGGIHPFWLLGSV
+1895 
-1910 AQGPCFPYVAREG
+1910 
-1923 PGKVWGEEGR
+1923 GR
-1933 ARRTVAPPT
+1933 LPSELWDSTM
-1942 CSSLARRFSRTRC
+1942 
-1955 AGHTFRFF
+1955 
-1963 VGVVF
+1963 
-1968 PWTLQT
+1968 

>member
-1 MSHYH
+1 
-6 FIKCCCFQLCNVF
+6 
-19 RTHEMEIDQCL
+19 MEIDQCL

-220 PVSMLMDVKHFLSDG
+220 PVSMLTDVKHFLSDG

-362 LSNKLSPLVL
+362 LSSKLSPLVL

-587 RKHLTGARIYTYMLE
+587 KKHLTGARIYTYMLE

-648 LPEDVSTAE
+648 LPEEVSTAE
-657 HSVNREKFALLKQ
+657 HSMNREKFALLKQ

-829 NEVLFLHEQT
+829 NEVLFLQEQT

-916 ALKDRGAAFRVTHY
+916 ALKDQGAAFRVTHY

-1031 EWGGPVTIATQLRK
+1031 EWGGPVTIASQLRK

-1123 EKKQLSAAEKC
+1123 EKKQLSAEEKC

-1348 SASEA
+1348 SASE
-1353 LTRPRP
+1353 
-1359 HSDDYSTMKKIPPR
+1359 
-1373 KPKRSPN
+1373 
-1380 TKLSGSSEEI
+1380 
-1390 AGARRRGGQR
+1390 
-1400 CALGVPAPPA
+1400 
-1410 PPARAP
+1410 
-1416 PEPDPE
+1416 
-1422 PEPVYIEMLGR
+1422 
-1433 AGSPEQAEA
+1433 
-1442 VYEEMKYFAPPEAS
+1442 
-1456 ASPPALPSD
+1456 
-1465 SRNPVPGEEG
+1465 
-1475 DGGCPAA
+1475 
-1482 GSCRDACDIPAPFPN
+1482 
-1497 LLPHR
+1497 
-1502 PPLLVFPPTPVTCS
+1502 
-1516 PASDESPLTPLEVK
+1516 
-1530 KLPVLETN
+1530 
-1538 LKYPVQAEGSSPLSP
+1538 
-1553 QHARNPK
+1553 
-1560 SDGDGPAS
+1560 
-1568 PGPPAPGGSPPTP
+1568 
-1581 PPPPAPPTPRP
+1581 
-1592 PTHFAFPPE
+1592 
-1601 PVGAA
+1601 
-1606 ARATAGPDTPRAHQ
+1606 GPDAPRAHQ

-1644 ARPEHRKASASSS
+1644 TRPEHRKASASPS

-1749 NSVSNGHPSAEALRE
+1749 NSVSNGLPEEEGFPRFSVSTFTTSSCQRQRETHTTQVIHQLRLSENESVALQELLDWRRKLCEGRGDWQHLLQPSEPR
-1764 RKRRPAGAPGLEAE
+1764 
-1778 ALRGERRLAAPPA
+1778 APP
-1791 ALGAQGAA
+1791 
-1799 PSSLQEAHAGEEARR
+1799 P
-1814 GLLRPAA
+1814 PPCKKP
-1821 FRAVGLHHVRA
+1821 
-1832 AQQVDAATL
+1832 TL
-1841 PGGGR
+1841 VKKPD
-1846 RRGCPVPGASRG
+1846 GAS
-1858 VDAEPPRTRQQR
+1858 
-1870 PPGPACACA
+1870 C
-1879 HARTC
+1879 
-1884 VFAPCACAFFL
+1884 
-1895 AGSGGIHPFWLLGSV
+1895 
-1910 AQGPCFPYVAREG
+1910 
-1923 PGKVWGEEGR
+1923 GR
-1933 ARRTVAPPT
+1933 LPSELWDSTM
-1942 CSSLARRFSRTRC
+1942 
-1955 AGHTFRFF
+1955 
-1963 VGVVF
+1963 
-1968 PWTLQT
+1968 

>member
-1 MSHYH
+1 M
-6 FIKCCCFQLCNVF
+6 QLS
-19 RTHEMEIDQCL
+19 TM
-30 LESLPLGQRQR
+30 
-41 LVKRMRCEQIKAY
+41 MT
-54 YEREKAFQK
+54 
-63 QEGFLKKLK
+63 KK
-72 HGKNQKVHFNL
+72 
-83 ADMIQDAIIHHD
+83 
-95 DKEAL
+95 
-100 RLLKEGADPHTPV
+100 
-113 SSGGSLLHL
+113 

-163 IVLLLILAGANVLL
+163 VVLLLVLAGANVLL
-177 QDVNGNIPLDY
+177 QDVNGNTPLDY
-188 AMEGTESSSILLT
+188 AVEGTESSSILLT
-201 YLDENGVDLTSLCQ
+201 YLDENGVDLTSLHQ
-215 LKVQR
+215 MKLQR
-220 PVSMLMDVKHFLSDG
+220 PMSMLTDVKHFLSCG

-243 DGVTLLHMA
+243 EGVTLLHMA

-308 CNEEKASDIA
+308 CNEEKASDVA

-325 MLLKAEIAWEERVKE
+325 MLLKAEIAWEEKMKE
-340 RLSVPALASE
+340 PLSVPTLAQE
-350 EPYEEILHDLPA
+350 EPYEEIIQDLPVV
-362 LSNKLSPLVL
+362 SSKLSPLVL
-372 PIAKQDSMLEKD
+372 PIAKQDSLLEKD
-384 IMFKDARKGLCKRQS
+384 IMFKDSTKGLCKRQS
-399 QDSVPEDATVNVPTK
+399 LDSTPENATVNGPTK
-414 PEQVKLMP
+414 TEQVKLMP
-422 PAPSDDLATLS
+422 PAPNDDLATLS

-480 YLSSSGQPCS
+480 YLSSMGQPCS

-512 SQCFILSGERGSG
+512 PQCFILSGERGSG
-525 KSEASKQITRHLMC
+525 KSEASKQIMRHLTC
-539 RSGFSRPMF
+539 RSSTSRPIF
-548 DSKFKHVICILEAFG
+548 DSKFKHAMCILEAFG
-563 HARTTLNDLSSCF
+563 HAKTTLNDLSSCF

-587 RKHLTGARIYTYMLE
+587 KKHLTGARIYTYMLE
-602 KSRLVSQPLGQSNF
+602 KSRLVSQPLGHSNF
-616 LIFYLLMD
+616 HIFYLLMD
-624 GLSAEEKYGLH
+624 GLSPEEKYRLH
-635 LNNLCAHRYLNQS
+635 LNNLGAHRYLNQT
-648 LPEDVSTAE
+648 LQNDVSTAE
-657 HSVNREKFALLKQ
+657 HSLNRERFTVLKQ
-670 ALNVVGFSNMEVE
+670 ALKVVGFSTLEVE

-692 LHIGDIR
+692 VHIGDIR

-706 NSAFVSDLQLLEQVA
+706 DSAFVSDLQLLEQVA
-721 GLLQVSP
+721 GMLQVSI

-735 TTDIQYFKGDTII
+735 TTDIQYFKGDMIT
-748 RRHTVQMAEF
+748 RRHTIVMAEF

-766 LFGRLFSF
+766 LYSRLFSF
-774 LVNTMNCCLQS
+774 LVNTVNCCLHS
-785 QEEHS
+785 QDEPH

-839 ECVQEGVAMETAYS
+839 ECVQEGVTMETAYS

-863 FFQKPSGFL
+863 FFQTPSGFL
-872 SLLDEESQMMWSMEP
+872 SLLDEESQMIWSVEP
-887 NLPKKLQSLLESSNT
+887 SLPKKLQSLLESSNT
-902 NAVYSPMKDGNGNV
+902 NAVYSPMRDGNGNV
-916 ALKDRGAAFRVTHY
+916 ALKGQGTAFTVMHY
-930 AGRVTYEIV
+930 AGRVMYEIV

-976 GSLVSS
+976 GSLLSLH
-982 YPSFKFRGHKCA
+982 PFKFRGHKSA
-994 LLSKKMTASSV
+994 LLSKKITASSF

-1022 GTSSFLQRL
+1022 GSSTFLQRL
-1031 EWGGPVTIATQLRK
+1031 ERGGPLTIASQLRK
-1045 SLADIIGKLQKRTP
+1045 SLTDIIGKLQKCSP
-1059 HFVHCIKPNNSRLPD
+1059 HFIHCIKPNNSKLPD

-1088 GVLDMVKIIRYG
+1088 GVLEMVKIIRYG

-1112 RYKPLADTLPV
+1112 RYKPLVDTLPG
-1123 EKKQLSAAEKC
+1123 EKKKLSAEERC
-1134 RLVLQQCKL
+1134 RFVLQQCKL

-1152 VFLKYWHAGQLNDLC
+1152 VFLKYWHANQLNDLC

-1172 KIITCQKVI
+1172 RIITCQKVI

-1196 RQREVTS
+1196 RQQEVTS

-1236 LRNEMKAAH
+1236 LRNETNATYHK
-1245 HQEKAEARNKPEE
+1245 EKLEARSKQEE
-1258 GAKRAE
+1258 GTKRAE
-1264 DKGGP
+1264 DKSGL
-1269 RHFQYTSIPVPMAVD
+1269 RYFHCSSIPVPVAVD
-1284 GLIQSLAGPS
+1284 SLVQSLAGPS
-1294 TRSPSLHS
+1294 ARSPSLHS
-1302 VSSLDDSSGLPSPRK
+1302 VFSLDDSSGLPSPRK

-1343 AAARE
+1343 AAAKE
-1348 SASEA
+1348 SSTEV

-1390 AGARRRGGQR
+1390 SGSGPGVRRAPGTRRRAAGPQYAPG
-1400 CALGVPAPPA
+1400 AVPGVPTPLAHSE
-1410 PPARAP
+1410 
-1416 PEPDPE
+1416 PEPEPE
-1422 PEPVYIEMLGR
+1422 PEPVYIEMVGR
-1433 AGSPEQAEA
+1433 AESPDQAEA
-1442 VYEEMKYFAPPEAS
+1442 VYEEMKYFVPHENGGGRGVGAWVT
-1456 ASPPALPSD
+1456 ASPPLLCE
-1465 SRNPVPGEEG
+1465 SRSPITLEDGDASCQTPGP
-1475 DGGCPAA
+1475 CK
-1482 GSCRDACDIPAPFPN
+1482 DACDIPAPFPN

-1538 LKYPVQAEGSSPLSP
+1538 LKYPVQSEASSPLSP
-1553 QHARNPK
+1553 QYSKNPK
-1560 SDGDGPAS
+1560 GDGDRPPS
-1568 PGPPAPGGSPPTP
+1568 PGLPVFNGSHKVSPPPTP
-1581 PPPPAPPTPRP
+1581 PPAPAPPAA
-1592 PTHFAFPPE
+1592 THRQNPHFTFPPE
-1601 PVGAA
+1601 TAMVNTGKAA
-1606 ARATAGPDTPRAHQ
+1606 TNSDLSKVQQKPN
-1620 PPHSAPAGGAC
+1620 SAPAASPG
-1631 SSLPKAPYSPGRA
+1631 SSFSKIPYSPGKA
-1644 ARPEHRKASASSS
+1644 TARVDHRKVNSNSS
-1657 SPVPYSPPNCR
+1657 SPVLYSPPNSR
-1668 ALSSP
+1668 PLSSP
-1673 LDELTSLFNSGRSLL
+1673 LDELTSLFNSGRSVL
-1688 RKSAAGRRIRDP
+1688 RKSAAGRKIREP
-1700 EGFETNMNLTGRDD
+1700 EGFETNMNLTSRDD
-1714 PGRAEIVSE
+1714 PATSEIASE

-1737 NSLSSAITAENG
+1737 NSLSSAITTENG
-1749 NSVSNGHPSAEALRE
+1749 NSVSNGLPEEDGYSRLSVSGTATSTFQRHRESHTTQVIHQLRLSENESVALQELLDWRRKLCEERE
-1764 RKRRPAGAPGLEAE
+1764 DWQQILQHSEPR
-1778 ALRGERRLAAPPA
+1778 APP
-1791 ALGAQGAA
+1791 
-1799 PSSLQEAHAGEEARR
+1799 PPPCKKPT
-1814 GLLRPAA
+1814 LLKKPE
-1821 FRAVGLHHVRA
+1821 
-1832 AQQVDAATL
+1832 
-1841 PGGGR
+1841 
-1846 RRGCPVPGASRG
+1846 GASCSRLPS
-1858 VDAEPPRTRQQR
+1858 E
-1870 PPGPACACA
+1870 
-1879 HARTC
+1879 
-1884 VFAPCACAFFL
+1884 
-1895 AGSGGIHPFWLLGSV
+1895 FWD
-1910 AQGPCFPYVAREG
+1910 
-1923 PGKVWGEEGR
+1923 
-1933 ARRTVAPPT
+1933 TT
-1942 CSSLARRFSRTRC
+1942 I
-1955 AGHTFRFF
+1955 
-1963 VGVVF
+1963 
-1968 PWTLQT
+1968 

>member
-1 MSHYH
+1 
-6 FIKCCCFQLCNVF
+6 
-19 RTHEMEIDQCL
+19 MEIDQCL

-163 IVLLLILAGANVLL
+163 IVLLLVLAGANVLL

-188 AMEGTESSSILLT
+188 ALEGTESSSILLT
-201 YLDENGVDLTSLCQ
+201 YLDENGVDLTSLRQ
-215 LKVQR
+215 MKLQR
-220 PVSMLMDVKHFLSDG
+220 PMSMLTDVKHFLSGG
-235 GNVNEKND
+235 GNVDEKND
-243 DGVTLLHMA
+243 EGVTLLHMA

-270 LNIVDNQYWTPLH
+270 LNIADNQYWTPLH

-308 CNEEKASDIA
+308 CNEEKPSDIA

-325 MLLKAEIAWEERVKE
+325 MLLKAEVAWEERVKE
-340 RLSVPALASE
+340 HLSVPALASE
-350 EPYEEILHDLPA
+350 EPYEEILHDLPTV
-362 LSNKLSPLVL
+362 SSKLSPLVL

-384 IMFKDARKGLCKRQS
+384 IMFKDATKGLCKRQS
-399 QDSVPEDATVNVPTK
+399 QDSILENATVNGSTK

-433 ELNDGSLLYEI
+433 ELNDGTLLYEI

-480 YLSSSGQPCS
+480 YLSSTGQPCS

-512 SQCFILSGERGSG
+512 PQCFILSGERGSG
-525 KSEASKQITRHLMC
+525 KSEASKQIMRHLTC
-539 RSGFSRPMF
+539 RSGYSRPMF
-548 DSKFKHVICILEAFG
+548 ESKFKHVMCILEAFG
-563 HARTTLNDLSSCF
+563 HAKTTLNDLSSCF

-587 RKHLTGARIYTYMLE
+587 KKHLTGARIYTYMLE
-602 KSRLVSQPLGQSNF
+602 KSRLISQPLGQSNF

-635 LNNLCAHRYLNQS
+635 LSNLYAHRYLNQT
-648 LPEDVSTAE
+648 LPEDISTAE
-657 HSVNREKFALLKQ
+657 HSLNREKFAILKQ
-670 ALNVVGFSNMEVE
+670 ALNVVGFSNLEVE

-721 GLLQVSP
+721 GLLQVSTE
-728 DELVSAL
+728 ELVSAL
-735 TTDIQYFKGDTII
+735 TSDIQYFKGDTII
-748 RRHTVQMAEF
+748 RRHTVEMAEF

-766 LFGRLFSF
+766 MFSRLFSF
-774 LVNTMNCCLQS
+774 LVNTMNCCLHS
-785 QEEHS
+785 QDEHS

-853 PGNQTGVLDF
+853 PGNQAGVLDF

-872 SLLDEESQMMWSMEP
+872 ALLDEESQMIWSLEP

-916 ALKDRGAAFRVTHY
+916 ALRDQGAAFTTMHY
-930 AGRVTYEIV
+930 AGRVMYEIV

-962 VVINHLF
+962 VVIHHLF

-982 YPSFKFRGHKCA
+982 YPSFKFRGHKSA
-994 LLSKKMTASSV
+994 LLSKKTGASSI

-1022 GTSSFLQRL
+1022 GTSTFLQRL
-1031 EWGGPVTIATQLRK
+1031 ERGGPVTIASQLRK
-1045 SLADIIGKLQKRTP
+1045 SLTDIIGKLQKRTP

-1107 SDFLS
+1107 SDFLL
-1112 RYKPLADTLPV
+1112 RYKPLADTLPG
-1123 EKKQLSAAEKC
+1123 EKKQLSAEEKC

-1152 VFLKYWHAGQLNDLC
+1152 VFLKYWHANQLNDMC

-1172 KIITCQKVI
+1172 KIITCQKVV

-1196 RQREVTS
+1196 RQQEVTS

-1236 LRNEMKAAH
+1236 LRNEMNAIYHK
-1245 HQEKAEARNKPEE
+1245 EKVENRNKPEE
-1258 GAKRAE
+1258 GIKRAE

-1269 RHFQYTSIPVPMAVD
+1269 KHFHYSSIPVPMAVD

-1348 SASEA
+1348 SAGEV

-1373 KPKRSPN
+1373 KPKRSPH

-1390 AGARRRGGQR
+1390 AGARRRGGPQR
-1400 CALGVPAPPA
+1400 AAGVGAGVGVGVPAPPA
-1410 PPARAP
+1410 PPAPRAPRAP
-1416 PEPDPE
+1416 PARALQEPEPAPEPE

-1442 VYEEMKYFAPPEAS
+1442 VYEEMKYSAPPEAA
-1456 ASPPALPSD
+1456 ASPPLPGGCRS
-1465 SRNPVPGEEG
+1465 PGTGAGG
-1475 DGGCPAA
+1475 DGAGQAA
-1482 GSCRDACDIPAPFPN
+1482 GPCRDACDIPAPFPN

-1538 LKYPVQAEGSSPLSP
+1538 LKYPVPAEGPSPPSP
-1553 QHARNPK
+1553 QHAR
-1560 SDGDGPAS
+1560 SQEGAGD
-1568 PGPPAPGGSPPTP
+1568 
-1581 PPPPAPPTPRP
+1581 PPAPPGSPPAPPAPPAARP
-1592 PTHFAFPPE
+1592 PAHFAFPPE
-1601 PVGAA
+1601 PAGSAA
-1606 ARATAGPDTPRAHQ
+1606 ARAALVAGPDVPKAPQ
-1620 PPHSAPAGGAC
+1620 PGSAPAGGPGGP
-1631 SSLPKAPYSPGRA
+1631 LPKAPYSPGRV
-1644 ARPEHRKASASSS
+1644 ARAEPWKASAGPP

-1668 ALSSP
+1668 ALGSP
-1673 LDELTSLFNSGRSLL
+1673 LDELTSLFSSGRSVL

-1700 EGFETNMNLTGRDD
+1700 EGFETNMNLSGRDD
-1714 PGRAEIVSE
+1714 PGRSEIASE
-1723 TQDRNANNHGIQLS
+1723 TQDRNANNHGIQLP

-1749 NSVSNGHPSAEALRE
+1749 NSISNGLPEEDGFSRLSVSSSTPSSFQRQRESHTTQVIHQLRLSENESVALQELLDWRRKLCEGREDWQHLLHPSEPR
-1764 RKRRPAGAPGLEAE
+1764 
-1778 ALRGERRLAAPPA
+1778 APPPPPCKKPS
-1791 ALGAQGAA
+1791 LVKKPEGASCGRL
-1799 PSSLQEAHAGEEARR
+1799 PSELWDSSL
-1814 GLLRPAA
+1814 
-1821 FRAVGLHHVRA
+1821 
-1832 AQQVDAATL
+1832 
-1841 PGGGR
+1841 
-1846 RRGCPVPGASRG
+1846 
-1858 VDAEPPRTRQQR
+1858 
-1870 PPGPACACA
+1870 
-1879 HARTC
+1879 
-1884 VFAPCACAFFL
+1884 
-1895 AGSGGIHPFWLLGSV
+1895 
-1910 AQGPCFPYVAREG
+1910 
-1923 PGKVWGEEGR
+1923 
-1933 ARRTVAPPT
+1933 
-1942 CSSLARRFSRTRC
+1942 
-1955 AGHTFRFF
+1955 
-1963 VGVVF
+1963 
-1968 PWTLQT
+1968 

>member
-1 MSHYH
+1 MKARGSEDGSELR
-6 FIKCCCFQLCNVF
+6 ISPGRKKRQNCQGCFQLCNVF
-19 RTHEMEIDQCL
+19 RSHEMEIDQCL
-30 LESLPLGQRQR
+30 LETLPLGQRQR

-72 HGKNQKVHFNL
+72 HGKNQKVRFHL

-163 IVLLLILAGANVLL
+163 IVLLLVLAGANVLL

-188 AMEGTESSSILLT
+188 AVEGTESSSILLT
-201 YLDENGVDLTSLCQ
+201 YLDENGVDLTSLRHMK
-215 LKVQR
+215 LQR
-220 PVSMLMDVKHFLSDG
+220 PMNMLTDIKHFLSCG

-243 DGVTLLHMA
+243 EGVTLLHMA

-325 MLLKAEIAWEERVKE
+325 MLLKAEIVWEEKMKE
-340 RLSVPALASE
+340 PLTVPTLAQE
-350 EPYEEILHDLPA
+350 EQYEEIVHDLPA
-362 LSNKLSPLVL
+362 LSSKLSPLVL
-372 PIAKQDSMLEKD
+372 PIAKQDSLLEKD
-384 IMFKDARKGLCKRQS
+384 IMFKDATKGLCKRQA
-399 QDSVPEDATVNVPTK
+399 QDSTPENATVNGPTQ

-480 YLSSSGQPCS
+480 YLSIMGQPCS

-512 SQCFILSGERGSG
+512 PQCFILSGERGSG
-525 KSEASKQITRHLMC
+525 KSEASKQIMRHLTC
-539 RSGFSRPMF
+539 RSGTNKPVF
-548 DSKFKHVICILEAFG
+548 DSKFKHAMSILEAFG
-563 HARTTLNDLSSCF
+563 HAKTTLNDLSSCF
-576 IKYFELQFCER
+576 IKYFELQFCDR
-587 RKHLTGARIYTYMLE
+587 KKHLTGARIYTYMLE

-624 GLSAEEKYGLH
+624 GLSAEERYGLH
-635 LNNLCAHRYLNQS
+635 LNNLCAHRYLNQN
-648 LPEDVSTAE
+648 LRDDVSIAE
-657 HSVNREKFALLKQ
+657 HSLNRERFAVLKQ
-670 ALNVVGFSNMEVE
+670 ALNVVGFSHLEVE

-706 NSAFVSDLQLLEQVA
+706 DSAFVSDLQLLEQVA
-721 GLLQVSP
+721 GMLQVSAE
-728 DELVSAL
+728 ELVSAL
-735 TTDIQYFKGDTII
+735 TTDIQYVKGDMIT
-748 RRHTVQMAEF
+748 RRHTIEMAEF

-766 LFGRLFSF
+766 LYSRFFSF
-774 LVNTMNCCLQS
+774 LVNTVNCCLHS
-785 QEEHS
+785 QDEPS

-798 ILDIFGF
+798 ILDICGF

-824 MHHYI
+824 MHQYI
-829 NEVLFLHEQT
+829 NEVLFLQEQT
-839 ECVQEGVAMETAYS
+839 ECVQEGVTMETAYS

-863 FFQKPSGFL
+863 FFQPSGFL
-872 SLLDEESQMMWSMEP
+872 SLLDEESEMIWSVEP

-916 ALKDRGAAFRVTHY
+916 ALKDQGTAFTIMHY
-930 AGRVTYEIV
+930 AGRVMYEIV

-969 QSKLSQT
+969 QSKLSPT
-976 GSLVSS
+976 GSLLPS
-982 YPSFKFRGHKCA
+982 YPSFKFRGHKSA
-994 LLSKKMTASSV
+994 LLSKRMTASS
-1005 IGENRNYL
+1005 IIKENRNYL

-1022 GTSSFLQRL
+1022 GTSTFLQRL
-1031 EWGGPVTIATQLRK
+1031 ERGGPVTIASQLRK
-1045 SLADIIGKLQKRTP
+1045 SLTDIIGKLQKCSP
-1059 HFVHCIKPNNSRLPD
+1059 HFIHCIKPNNSKLPD

-1088 GVLDMVKIIRYG
+1088 GVLEMVKIIRYG
-1100 YPVRLSF
+1100 YPARLSF
-1107 SDFLS
+1107 SDFLL
-1112 RYKPLADTLPV
+1112 RYKPLADTLPG
-1123 EKKQLSAAEKC
+1123 EKKKLSAEEKC

-1143 QGWQMGVRK
+1143 QGWQMGTQK
-1152 VFLKYWHAGQLNDLC
+1152 VFLKYWHVTQLNDLC

-1172 KIITCQKVI
+1172 KVITCQKVI

-1196 RQREVTS
+1196 RQQEVTS

-1236 LRNEMKAAH
+1236 LRNEMNSTYHK
-1245 HQEKAEARNKPEE
+1245 EKLEARSKQEE
-1258 GAKRAE
+1258 GTKRAE

-1269 RHFQYTSIPVPMAVD
+1269 RHFHCSSTPGPVAIDSLV
-1284 GLIQSLAGPS
+1284 QSLASPS

-1302 VSSLDDSSGLPSPRK
+1302 VFSLDDSSGLPSPRK

-1343 AAARE
+1343 TAAKE
-1348 SASEA
+1348 SSTEV

-1390 AGARRRGGQR
+1390 SRAGPGAVGAPGTQRRAAGLQCSPG
-1400 CALGVPAPPA
+1400 AVHGVLAHPTHS
-1410 PPARAP
+1410 
-1416 PEPDPE
+1416 EPE
-1422 PEPVYIEMLGR
+1422 PEPVYIEMVGR
-1433 AGSPEQAEA
+1433 TGSPDQAEA
-1442 VYEEMKYFAPPEAS
+1442 VYEEMKYFAPPEDSGGLGVGAWAS
-1456 ASPPALPSD
+1456 ASTPLLCEGRSPINLEDSD
-1465 SRNPVPGEEG
+1465 V
-1475 DGGCPAA
+1475 
-1482 GSCRDACDIPAPFPN
+1482 SCYTSGPCKDACDIPAPFPN

-1502 PPLLVFPPTPVTCS
+1502 PPLLVFPPTPITCS

-1538 LKYPVQAEGSSPLSP
+1538 LKYPVPSEGSSPVSP
-1553 QHARNPK
+1553 QYSK
-1560 SDGDGPAS
+1560 SQKGDGDRPVSPGLPAFNDSHKASPPSSPPPGPA
-1568 PGPPAPGGSPPTP
+1568 PLA
-1581 PPPPAPPTPRP
+1581 AAHRP
-1592 PTHFAFPPE
+1592 NTHFTFPPE
-1601 PVGAA
+1601 TSVVNVAKAA
-1606 ARATAGPDTPRAHQ
+1606 THTDLPKVQQKPNSAPTAGP
-1620 PPHSAPAGGAC
+1620 C
-1631 SSLPKAPYSPGRA
+1631 SSFSKIPYSPGKAA
-1644 ARPEHRKASASSS
+1644 ARVDHRKANSNSS
-1657 SPVPYSPPNCR
+1657 SPVPYSPPNSR
-1668 ALSSP
+1668 PLSSP
-1673 LDELTSLFNSGRSLL
+1673 LDELTSLFNSGRSML
-1688 RKSAAGRRIRDP
+1688 RKSAAGRKIREP
-1700 EGFETNMNLTGRDD
+1700 EGFETNMNLTSRDD
-1714 PGRAEIVSE
+1714 PGTSEIASE

-1737 NSLSSAITAENG
+1737 NSLSTAITTENG
-1749 NSVSNGHPSAEALRE
+1749 NSVSNGLPEEDGFSRLSVSGTATSSFQRHRESHTTQVIHQLKLSENESVALQELLDWRRKLCEERE
-1764 RKRRPAGAPGLEAE
+1764 DWQQILQHSEPR
-1778 ALRGERRLAAPPA
+1778 APP
-1791 ALGAQGAA
+1791 
-1799 PSSLQEAHAGEEARR
+1799 PPPCKKPT
-1814 GLLRPAA
+1814 LLKKPE
-1821 FRAVGLHHVRA
+1821 
-1832 AQQVDAATL
+1832 
-1841 PGGGR
+1841 
-1846 RRGCPVPGASRG
+1846 GASCSRLPS
-1858 VDAEPPRTRQQR
+1858 E
-1870 PPGPACACA
+1870 
-1879 HARTC
+1879 
-1884 VFAPCACAFFL
+1884 
-1895 AGSGGIHPFWLLGSV
+1895 FWD
-1910 AQGPCFPYVAREG
+1910 
-1923 PGKVWGEEGR
+1923 
-1933 ARRTVAPPT
+1933 TT
-1942 CSSLARRFSRTRC
+1942 I
-1955 AGHTFRFF
+1955 
-1963 VGVVF
+1963 
-1968 PWTLQT
+1968 

>member
-19 RTHEMEIDQCL
+19 RSHEMEIDQCL

-163 IVLLLILAGANVLL
+163 IVLLLVLAGANVLL

-188 AMEGTESSSILLT
+188 AVEGTESSSILLA
-201 YLDENGVDLTSLCQ
+201 YLDENGVDLTSLRQ
-215 LKVQR
+215 MKLQR
-220 PVSMLMDVKHFLSDG
+220 PMSMLTDVKHFLSCG

-243 DGVTLLHMA
+243 EGVTLLHMA

-318 ASEFIEE
+318 ASEYIEE
-325 MLLKAEIAWEERVKE
+325 MLLKAEIAWEEKLKE
-340 RLSVPALASE
+340 PLSVPALAQEE
-350 EPYEEILHDLPA
+350 EPYEEIVRDLPA
-362 LSNKLSPLVL
+362 LSSKLGPLAL
-372 PIAKQDSMLEKD
+372 PIAKQDSLLEKD
-384 IMFKDARKGLCKRQS
+384 IMFKDATKGLCKRQS
-399 QDSVPEDATVNVPTK
+399 QDNTPESTTMIGPTK
-414 PEQVKLMP
+414 LEQVKLMP
-422 PAPSDDLATLS
+422 PAPNDDLATLS

-480 YLSSSGQPCS
+480 YLSSTGQPS
-490 SLPPHIF
+490 ASLPPHIF
-497 SCAERAFHQLFQEQR
+497 SCAERAFHQLYQEQR
-512 SQCFILSGERGSG
+512 PQCFILSGERGSG
-525 KSEASKQITRHLMC
+525 KSEASKQIIRHLAC
-539 RSGFSRPMF
+539 RSGSSRPIF
-548 DSKFKHVICILEAFG
+548 DSKFKHVMCILEAFG
-563 HARTTLNDLSSCF
+563 HAKTTLNDLSSCF

-587 RKHLTGARIYTYMLE
+587 KKHLTGARIYTYMLE

-616 LIFYLLMD
+616 LIFYLMMD

-635 LNNLCAHRYLNQS
+635 LNNLCAHRYLNQT
-648 LPEDVSTAE
+648 LREDLSTAE
-657 HSVNREKFALLKQ
+657 HSLNREKFTVLKQ
-670 ALNVVGFSNMEVE
+670 ALNVVGFSNLEVE

-699 FTALTEA
+699 FTSLTEA
-706 NSAFVSDLQLLEQVA
+706 DSAFVSDLQLLEQVA
-721 GLLQVSP
+721 GWLQVST

-748 RRHTVQMAEF
+748 RRHTIEMAEF

-766 LFGRLFSF
+766 LYSRLFSF
-774 LVNTMNCCLQS
+774 LVNTMNCCLHGQD
-785 QEEHS
+785 EHS
-790 STQTLDIG
+790 STQTWDIG

-829 NEVLFLHEQT
+829 NEVLFLQEQT
-839 ECVQEGVAMETAYS
+839 ECVQEGVTMETAYS
-853 PGNQTGVLDF
+853 PGNQTGVLEF

-872 SLLDEESQMMWSMEP
+872 SLLDEESQMIWSVEP
-887 NLPKKLQSLLESSNT
+887 DLPQKLQSLLESSNT
-902 NAVYSPMKDGNGNV
+902 NAVYSPAKDGNGNV
-916 ALKDRGAAFRVTHY
+916 TRKDEGTAFTVMHY
-930 AGRVTYEIV
+930 AGRVTYEIAR
-939 GAIEKNKDSLSQN
+939 AIEKNKDSLSQN

-982 YPSFKFRGHKCA
+982 YPSFKFRGHKSA
-994 LLSKKMTASSV
+994 LLSKKMTASSM

-1022 GTSSFLQRL
+1022 GTSTFLQRL
-1031 EWGGPVTIATQLRK
+1031 ERGAPVTIASQLRK
-1045 SLADIIGKLQKRTP
+1045 SLTDITGKLEKCTP
-1059 HFVHCIKPNNSRLPD
+1059 HFIHCIKPNNSKLPE

-1088 GVLDMVKIIRYG
+1088 GVLEMVKIIRYG

-1112 RYKPLADTLPV
+1112 RYKPLASTLPG
-1123 EKKQLSAAEKC
+1123 EKKKLSAEEKC
-1134 RLVLQQCKL
+1134 RRVLQQCKL

-1196 RQREVTS
+1196 RQQEVTS

-1236 LRNEMKAAH
+1236 LRNEMNAIYHK
-1245 HQEKAEARNKPEE
+1245 EKLEARNKPEE
-1258 GAKRAE
+1258 GTKRAE
-1264 DKGGP
+1264 DKGGT
-1269 RHFQYTSIPVPMAVD
+1269 RHFHCSSVPVPMAVD
-1284 GLIQSLAGPS
+1284 GLVQSLAGPS
-1294 TRSPSLHS
+1294 SRSPSLHS
-1302 VSSLDDSSGLPSPRK
+1302 VFSLDDSGGLPSPRK

-1348 SASEA
+1348 SANEV

-1373 KPKRSPN
+1373 KPKRSPH

-1390 AGARRRGGQR
+1390 SGGRPGAAGGAGARRRGGPQR
-1400 CALGVPAPPA
+1400 APGAVPGVPAPPA
-1410 PPARAP
+1410 PA
-1416 PEPDPE
+1416 PE
-1422 PEPVYIEMLGR
+1422 PEPVYIEMVGR

-1442 VYEEMKYFAPPEAS
+1442 VYEEMKYFVPLEDGGSRAVGASES
-1456 ASPPALPSD
+1456 ASPPLL
-1465 SRNPVPGEEG
+1465 G
-1475 DGGCPAA
+1475 DGRSPSSLEDGDASGQAP
-1482 GSCRDACDIPAPFPN
+1482 GPCRDACDIPAPFPN

-1502 PPLLVFPPTPVTCS
+1502 PPLLVFPPTPLTCS

-1538 LKYPVQAEGSSPLSP
+1538 LKYPVPSEGASPLSP
-1553 QHARNPK
+1553 QYCKNQK
-1560 SDGDGPAS
+1560 GDAADRPAS
-1568 PGPPAPGGSPPTP
+1568 PGLPVLNGAPRLSPPPTP
-1581 PPPPAPPTPRP
+1581 PPAHFPFPA
-1592 PTHFAFPPE
+1592 E
-1601 PVGAA
+1601 PGAPGAGTAA
-1606 ARATAGPDTPRAHQ
+1606 ASPELPKGQQKPNSALAAGPCG
-1620 PPHSAPAGGAC
+1620 SF
-1631 SSLPKAPYSPGRA
+1631 SKIPYSPGKA
-1644 ARPEHRKASASSS
+1644 ARADHRKANSNSS
-1657 SPVPYSPPNCR
+1657 SPVPYSPPNSR
-1668 ALSSP
+1668 RLGSP
-1673 LDELTSLFNSGRSLL
+1673 LDELTSLFNSGRSVL
-1688 RKSAAGRRIRDP
+1688 RKSAAGRRIREP
-1700 EGFETNMNLTGRDD
+1700 EGFETNMNLTTRED
-1714 PGRAEIVSE
+1714 PGTSGIASE

-1749 NSVSNGHPSAEALRE
+1749 NSISNGLPEEDGFSRLSVSGTATSSFQRQSHTTQVIHQLRLSENESVALQELLDWRRKLCEERGDWQQILHHPEPR
-1764 RKRRPAGAPGLEAE
+1764 
-1778 ALRGERRLAAPPA
+1778 APP
-1791 ALGAQGAA
+1791 
-1799 PSSLQEAHAGEEARR
+1799 PPPCKKPT
-1814 GLLRPAA
+1814 LLKKPE
-1821 FRAVGLHHVRA
+1821 
-1832 AQQVDAATL
+1832 
-1841 PGGGR
+1841 
-1846 RRGCPVPGASRG
+1846 GASCSRLPS
-1858 VDAEPPRTRQQR
+1858 E
-1870 PPGPACACA
+1870 
-1879 HARTC
+1879 
-1884 VFAPCACAFFL
+1884 
-1895 AGSGGIHPFWLLGSV
+1895 FWDN
-1910 AQGPCFPYVAREG
+1910 
-1923 PGKVWGEEGR
+1923 
-1933 ARRTVAPPT
+1933 TI
-1942 CSSLARRFSRTRC
+1942 
-1955 AGHTFRFF
+1955 
-1963 VGVVF
+1963 
-1968 PWTLQT
+1968 